1 MKDNIEIYLNS
12 AIVIVLVIVC
22 TIAFLVRRSVLRL
35 IDEQDEESNA
45 KKKNQELTK
54 DHSLTTKD

>member
-1 MKDNIEIYLNS
+1 MKDNIEIYLNC

-35 IDEQDEESNA
+35 IDEQDKESNT
-45 KKKNQELTK
+45 KKKNEELTK
-54 DHSLTTKD
+54 DHSL